1 MPEQDLHSRIKA
13 EHSIPHQVHT
23 ATTTNG
29 ATHDMKGFE
38 SIEYIVN
45 VALAIDGDFTVAL
58 EQAPDDGTGSPGAF
72 AAVPAA
78 EVLGTNP
85 VVIVTADEL
94 SVARIGSVGKERF
107 QRAVLTETA
116 ANTVGVVGVTAI
128 LGHPR
133 NAPVAGQAT
142 A

>member
-1 MPEQDLHSRIKA
+1 MGEQELHGRIKA
-13 EHSIPHQVHT
+13 IFSIEPAVHT

-29 ATHDMKGFE
+29 ATIDMKGFE
-38 SIEYIVN
+38 SVEHIV
-45 VALAIDGDFTVAL
+45 VVGAAIDGDFTVAC
-58 EQAPDDGTGSPGAF
+58 EQAPDDGTGSPGAWT
-72 AAVPAA
+72 AVPAI

-85 VVIVTADEL
+85 VVIVTAHTD

-116 ANTVGVVGVTAI
+116 ANTAGIVGVVSVQ
-128 LGHPR
+128 GHAR
-133 NAPVAGQAT
+133 NAPVAEQAT